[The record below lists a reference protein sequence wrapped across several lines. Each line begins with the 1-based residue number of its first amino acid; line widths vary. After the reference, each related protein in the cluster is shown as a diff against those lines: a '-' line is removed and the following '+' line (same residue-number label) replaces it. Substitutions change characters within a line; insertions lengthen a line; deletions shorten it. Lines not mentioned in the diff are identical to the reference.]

1 MGKSFRKK
9 VILFFASIVARPLLI
24 IYRYT
29 LKIKI
34 HNRIYIKECRTRGE
48 NILYSFWHENMI
60 LPLLVHE
67 KQGINVLVSQHFDGE
82 VIAKILKTFGYPS
95 IRGSST
101 RGGWEAYKNMKSKLK
116 AGRYEIA
123 FTPDGP
129 RGPRRQS
136 KLGIVRL
143 AAETGAP
150 IILIAVAA
158 SKYYRLKS
166 WDRLYLMLPFS
177 RCALIYNK
185 PFYVPSTTDLNDLN
199 PYAEELT
206 KQTNLLE
213 REAYKCLSC

>member
-1 MGKSFRKK
+1 MGKSFKK
-9 VILFFASIVARPLLI
+9 KLILFLASIVARPLLI
-24 IYRYT
+24 IYRLS

-34 HNRIYIKECRTRGE
+34 HNRKYVKACRTRGE

-60 LPLLVHE
+60 IPLLVHE

-82 VIAKILKTFGYPS
+82 VIAKILRTFGCPS

-101 RGGWEAYKNMKSKLK
+101 RGGWEAYQTIKSKLK
-116 AGRYEIA
+116 AGRFEIA

-158 SKYYRLKS
+158 SRYYRLKS
-166 WDRLYLMLPFS
+166 WDRLFLILPFS
-177 RCALIYNK
+177 RCTLIYNK
-185 PFYVPSTTDLNDLN
+185 PFYVPATTDLNHLN
-199 PYAEELT
+199 LYAEELT
-206 KQTNLLE
+206 NQANLLE
-213 REAYKCLSC
+213 KEAYKCLS